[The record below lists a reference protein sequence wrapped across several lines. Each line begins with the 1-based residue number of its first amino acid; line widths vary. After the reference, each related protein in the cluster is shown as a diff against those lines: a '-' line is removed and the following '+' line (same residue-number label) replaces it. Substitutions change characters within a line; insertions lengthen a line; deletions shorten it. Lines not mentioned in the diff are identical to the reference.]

1 VGVSTNGARPATRGE
16 SVYADGMLSRA
27 RLGASLGLTKASSV
41 ALVSVGLVMATA
53 GSAAAQDASP
63 APAAR
68 RASASMHGE
77 ILDPFEGTPRRAAS
91 AIAEIVVEIIDPFEG
106 VPRGSPP
113 RTTSEILD
121 PFRTGRMVIS
131 EILDPWSS

>member
-1 VGVSTNGARPATRGE
+1 MGVTSPAAGAARDRET
-16 SVYADGMLSRA
+16 VYAPDMLSRA
-27 RLGASLGLTKASSV
+27 QLALTTASTV
-41 ALVSVGLVMATA
+41 ALVSVGLVLATA
-53 GSAAAQDASP
+53 SSAAAQDAAP

-68 RASASMHGE
+68 RASASTHRE

-113 RTTSEILD
+113 RATSEILD

>member
-1 VGVSTNGARPATRGE
+1 
-16 SVYADGMLSRA
+16 MLSRA

-77 ILDPFEGTPRRAAS
+77 ILDPFEG
-91 AIAEIVVEIIDPFEG
+91 